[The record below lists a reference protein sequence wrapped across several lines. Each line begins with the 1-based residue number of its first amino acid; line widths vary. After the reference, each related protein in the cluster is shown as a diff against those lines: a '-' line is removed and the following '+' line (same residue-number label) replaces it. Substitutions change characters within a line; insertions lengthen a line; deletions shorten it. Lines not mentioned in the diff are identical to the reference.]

1 MISTKGRYAIRLMQ
15 DLAEQNSDKPV
26 PLSETANRQ
35 QISKKYLEAIAKTLV
50 SAKLLKATS
59 GKGGGYS
66 LARKPKDYTLY
77 EILKATEESM
87 TSVACLMDDADPCPR
102 EHLCKTISIWRG
114 YDKVVK
120 DYFSNI
126 TLQDMIYN

>member
-1 MISTKGRYAIRLMQ
+1 MYRAQEREDTEMISTKGRYAIRLMQ

-59 GKGGGYS
+59 GKGGGYK
-66 LARKPKDYTLY
+66 LYRMACGAFCKGEYTRKRHSSGIFCYKP
-77 EILKATEESM
+77 E
-87 TSVACLMDDADPCPR
+87 PCAA
-102 EHLCKTISIWRG
+102 
-114 YDKVVK
+114 V
-120 DYFSNI
+120 
-126 TLQDMIYN
+126 